1 KIQECLLLS
10 CAGAALGILFA
21 RWGAALLVRYISTT
35 QNAVFLDLSLD
46 GRVFAFTC
54 AVAVLTA
61 ILFGVLPA
69 LRSTR
74 VALTVAMKGSQAE
87 AANDR
92 TLAGLRPGKWIVAS
106 QVAFSLVLLVISGL
120 FLRSLVKLLNVDL
133 GFDRSNVLVVNANV
147 NVAKIPPGA
156 RLAA

>member
-1 KIQECLLLS
+1 
-10 CAGAALGILFA
+10 
-21 RWGAALLVRYISTT
+21 
-35 QNAVFLDLSLD
+35 
-46 GRVFAFTC
+46 
-54 AVAVLTA
+54 
-61 ILFGVLPA
+61 
-69 LRSTR
+69 
-74 VALTVAMKGSQAE
+74 AMKGSQAE

-156 RLAA
+156 RLAAYDEMEARLRAIPGVVSVGRSSRVPISSSEWVQLVEVDTPNPP